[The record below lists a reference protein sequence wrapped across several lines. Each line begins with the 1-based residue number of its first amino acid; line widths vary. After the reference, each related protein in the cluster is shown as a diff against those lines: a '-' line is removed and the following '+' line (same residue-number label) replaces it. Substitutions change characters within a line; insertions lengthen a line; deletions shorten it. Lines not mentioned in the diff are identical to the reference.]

1 MAVGVASGTES
12 LVPRA
17 PHIFS
22 FTSHEVGWSRSHL
35 STGKMSKGVHKYCLS
50 VGEGE
55 VTNSE
60 TENHSAWEIVM
71 PTDRIR

>member
-1 MAVGVASGTES
+1 
-12 LVPRA
+12 
-17 PHIFS
+17 
-22 FTSHEVGWSRSHL
+22 
-35 STGKMSKGVHKYCLS
+35 MSKGVHKYCLS

>member
-1 MAVGVASGTES
+1 MRIEERMVVRGMSSAVANGTSG
-12 LVPRA
+12 
-17 PHIFS
+17 
-22 FTSHEVGWSRSHL
+22 GWSRSHL